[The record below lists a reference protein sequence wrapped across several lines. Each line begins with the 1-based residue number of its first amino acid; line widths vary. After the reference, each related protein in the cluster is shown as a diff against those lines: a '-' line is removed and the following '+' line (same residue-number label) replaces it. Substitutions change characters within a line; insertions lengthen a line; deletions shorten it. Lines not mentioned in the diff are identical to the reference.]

1 MDIRE
6 EYSLRTHN
14 TLGVNATAAYYI
26 SYRSVEELQ
35 RLVRD
40 EYFQESRYLHI
51 GEGSNLLFLTNFRG
65 IILRSEIQ
73 DIELLHTDESS
84 VRLRVGAGY
93 IWDDFV
99 AYAVERGYYGV
110 ENLSL
115 IPGQVGAAAIQNIG
129 AYGAE
134 AQQVIYAVEAVHRRS
149 GEQRTFGREEC
160 RYGYRYSIF
169 KEPDYAEW
177 IITYVQIE
185 LHKQAELNL
194 GYADLERYF
203 ATRNEEPTLQS
214 LREAVIEIRRSK
226 LPDYHELGNA
236 GSFFMNPV
244 VDAERAEVLRT
255 EYPTMP
261 SYPQA
266 DGRVKLAAG
275 WLIEQCGLKG
285 YRDGDAG
292 VYERQA
298 LILVNHGEA
307 TGSDIAR
314 VAEHVRAEVRA
325 KFAIELH
332 PEVRYIS

>member
-26 SYRSVEELQ
+26 SYRSVEELG

-65 IILRSEIQ
+65 IILRSEIK
-73 DIELLHTDESS
+73 DIELQHEDDVS
-84 VRLRVGAGY
+84 VRLRVGAGC

-99 AYAVERGYYGV
+99 AYAVEHGYYGV

-134 AQQVIYAVEAVHRRS
+134 AQQVVYAVEAVHRRS
-149 GEQRTFGREEC
+149 GEQRTFGRAEC
-160 RYGYRYSIF
+160 QYAYRHSIF
-169 KEPDYAEW
+169 KEPEYAEW
-177 IITYVQIE
+177 IVTYVQIE
-185 LHKQAELNL
+185 LSKEAKLNL

-203 ATRNEEPTLQS
+203 ANNALEPTLAR
-214 LREAVIEIRRSK
+214 LRDAVIEIRNSK
-226 LPDYHELGNA
+226 LPDYKVLGNA

-244 VDAERAEVLRT
+244 VSAECAEALRG
-255 EYPTMP
+255 EYPSMP
-261 SYPQA
+261 YYPQA

-314 VAEHVRAEVRA
+314 VAEHVRLEVQA
-325 KFAIELH
+325 KFQIELH